1 MSAAGASRI
10 SVEAAHVFQMLAA
23 VLQLGCC
30 NCRELGR
37 PVHCS
42 TSGDTARRAEL
53 MGPATLQIAKT
64 AFPKFKPM
72 LVPPAPWRSANTG
85 AHLTMR
91 SFVMRTREQQANRKL
106 LEAADREM
114 AEGKPGASQV
124 MLATHGCATKFKSAL
139 RNV

>member
-1 MSAAGASRI
+1 MR
-10 SVEAAHVFQMLAA
+10 MLQ
-23 VLQLGCC
+23 V
-30 NCRELGR
+30 
-37 PVHCS
+37 
-42 TSGDTARRAEL
+42 
-53 MGPATLQIAKT
+53 AKT

-91 SFVMRTREQQANRKL
+91 SFVMRMGEQQANRRL

-124 MLATHGCATKFKSAL
+124 IPWQLARRS
-139 RNV
+139 